1 MIKMKISKIT
11 KSLTKHLT
19 AVCLCLIFPVLLTGC
34 GAALTEEGTQTQVN
48 AGSEIPTTG
57 ETPAKDQTEGA
68 NASETES
75 ASDTEGLI
83 ASGQNSNTDT
93 TEETVMPSKIILN
106 VMPEAGKAVN
116 EANPLITNMY
126 CADPT
131 AIEYKG
137 RLYVYGTNDTQQ
149 YLFDTEGSNSYEKIK
164 SLIMI
169 STDDMVNWTYHGTI
183 ETGKIAPWIIA
194 SWAPSIVSRVE
205 EDGETH
211 FYLYFSNSGW
221 GVGVLTA
228 TSPTGPWTDPLG
240 KSIIDGNT
248 KGIGK
253 TAPFDPGVVIDKN
266 GVGWLSFGGS
276 ESGEDDD
283 ANFMPGGARIVQLG
297 EDMISLASEI
307 SEIPAPY
314 HFEANEMNYIN
325 GTYVY
330 TYNTS
335 WANRVKW
342 EIKDDLPPPACSM
355 CYMTTTTP
363 LVPESWVYRGYYF
376 KNPGENG
383 LDYSNNHTHLQKY
396 GGRYYL
402 FYHTLSLQRK
412 LGVGGGFRS
421 IFADEIEVDE
431 ENLKINTTRPTSI
444 GMYQTK
450 AFDPFRANMAATLAV
465 SAGLSFEPDGEN
477 TFVTSN
483 GAGSWELIRK
493 VNFSE
498 GASNFVAS
506 VKGTGIIEIRLDS
519 LEADPAGYV
528 EFSNGDWENLRVSLA
543 YSVSGVHDLY
553 FVFSSENA
561 SMYTWSFDM

>member
-1 MIKMKISKIT
+1 MKNYKA
-11 KSLTKHLT
+11 LTKHLI
-19 AVCLCLIFPVLLTGC
+19 ALCLYLLLTVFQTGC
-34 GAALTEEGTQTQVN
+34 GAALTDENNQLQVS
-48 AGSEIPTTG
+48 AGSEVITESVIQAG
-57 ETPAKDQTEGA
+57 SENQDQTESSSA
-68 NASETES
+68 AESRTASASELS
-75 ASDTEGLI
+75 ANPDK
-83 ASGQNSNTDT
+83 
-93 TEETVMPSKIILN
+93 TEETVMQSLNKIITS
-106 VMPEAGKAVN
+106 VMPEAGKATG

-131 AIEYKG
+131 AIEYEG

-149 YLFDTEGSNSYEKIK
+149 YLHNTEGSNSYEKIK

-183 ETGKIAPWIIA
+183 ETGKISPWIIA

-205 EDGETH
+205 EDGKTH
-211 FYLYFSNSGW
+211 FYLYYSNSGW

-228 TSPTGPWTDPLG
+228 TSPTGPWEDPLG

-253 TAPFDPGVVIDKN
+253 TAPFDPGVVIDEN

-283 ANFMPGGARIVQLG
+283 VNFMPGGARIVQLG

-355 CYMTTTTP
+355 CYMTTNTP

-383 LDYSNNHTHLQKY
+383 LDYSNNHSHLQKY

-444 GMYQTK
+444 GMYQIK
-450 AFDPFRANMAATLAV
+450 PYDPYKTNTAAALAA
-465 SAGLSFEPDGEN
+465 SAGLSFEADGADM
-477 TFVTSN
+477 FVTSN
-483 GAGSWELIRK
+483 SAGSWELIREAD
-493 VNFSE
+493 FAQ
-498 GASNFVAS
+498 GASKFTAK
-506 VKGTGIIEIRLDS
+506 VKGTGLIEIRLDS
-519 LEADPAGYV
+519 LEADPVGYAQ
-528 EFSNGDWENLRVSLA
+528 FSTADWENLEIDLA
-543 YSVSGVHDLY
+543 GSASGVHDLY
-553 FVFSSENA
+553 FVFSDEKI
-561 SMYTWSFDM
+561 SMYSWSFQTAQ